1 MKKYNVQFT
10 TTVMETYVVEA
21 ECDMEALDIA
31 SDGGDDDKPVKRRVE
46 RSSVVS
52 AVEGFTAN

>member
-31 SDGGDDDKPVKRRVE
+31 SDSDDEKPVKRRVE

>member
-10 TTVMETYVVEA
+10 TIVTETYIVEA

-31 SDGGDDDKPVKRRVE
+31 SDSDDDAKPVKRRVE